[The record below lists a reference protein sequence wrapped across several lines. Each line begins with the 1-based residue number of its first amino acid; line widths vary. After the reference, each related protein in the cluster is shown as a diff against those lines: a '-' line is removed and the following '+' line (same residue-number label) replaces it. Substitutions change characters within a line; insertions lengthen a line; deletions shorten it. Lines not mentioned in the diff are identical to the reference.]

1 MLELFT
7 VPTLTATSVL
17 VVSLLIWWFII
28 EQVFQPKKVTP
39 RDKNSSAVNRQQQLP
54 AETSSHTRTNS
65 ADNNPATKHA
75 APTVSEES
83 SRANRNALK
92 PVSGTTHGETV
103 SEGGNRRQTAKNFT
117 GTRPDKRIKSKS
129 SNNSKAT
136 ERLKAPQKTDG
147 TTKTTVTN
155 AGESS
160 QSPKT
165 RPKPRLK
172 MRLGRRSGETQPD
185 TDKQFS
191 RQKQPGTRSVL
202 SADTHTTENP
212 KGNTA
217 KPDITHTASKDLP
230 PETKTSSTP
239 EPSTTSSTQRATK
252 QSTASAYMTG
262 SKTSAHTATKK
273 QDTHKPL
280 RPTRSTKGTPD
291 TQVGLNKAPV
301 SITHKRSPSTQKSV
315 SSNQLVNSSQHMSGL
330 TTTTGLSSK
339 QSTRPTLPIQSSVKP
354 TAARQSSPVTTS
366 ESSVK
371 QTTEKNSSP
380 ALETAATQNP
390 DTSGSTKMSPGSTQP
405 QTGSANK
412 KTNAPTAQTTRLQTW
427 QSTLKHTKPATHKVA
442 SDEANDTKI
451 NASAAGSTT
460 TASEKKSATKLS
472 EADKSQ
478 TAATASDEKSSNSP
492 PTSSLS
498 VTSQRHK
505 QTDTRQQQQL
515 EPATKPPVHT
525 RANPQLAA
533 PTVGQAKST
542 IAETDSPAN
551 STHHRPTKTTDT
563 KNKPETAKYQT
574 AAKAQ
579 SPSVRSEASLQIP
592 HPATSA
598 KATTHTSELS
608 NSASETDKASGT
620 EISVLNKTNPKNTKL
635 QNAVQT
641 RPQSESNLSNLSAS
655 NVSQLIT
662 NKQSNNS
669 NDRGKGKANCADNSV
684 KSAIEMAMER
694 QSDDPEETDETPEHQ
709 NISRS
714 NTELHTKLVAS
725 ERKIA
730 SLQSTINHM
739 QHESSSATTST
750 VKDTVKKSAN
760 RPTLLSKV
768 RVLHPSDV

>member
-1 MLELFT
+1 M
-7 VPTLTATSVL
+7 
-17 VVSLLIWWFII
+17 
-28 EQVFQPKKVTP
+28 
-39 RDKNSSAVNRQQQLP
+39 
-54 AETSSHTRTNS
+54 
-65 ADNNPATKHA
+65 
-75 APTVSEES
+75 
-83 SRANRNALK
+83 
-92 PVSGTTHGETV
+92 
-103 SEGGNRRQTAKNFT
+103 
-117 GTRPDKRIKSKS
+117 
-129 SNNSKAT
+129 
-136 ERLKAPQKTDG
+136 
-147 TTKTTVTN
+147 
-155 AGESS
+155 
-160 QSPKT
+160 
-165 RPKPRLK
+165 
-172 MRLGRRSGETQPD
+172 
-185 TDKQFS
+185 
-191 RQKQPGTRSVL
+191 
-202 SADTHTTENP
+202 
-212 KGNTA
+212 
-217 KPDITHTASKDLP
+217 
-230 PETKTSSTP
+230 
-239 EPSTTSSTQRATK
+239 
-252 QSTASAYMTG
+252 
-262 SKTSAHTATKK
+262 
-273 QDTHKPL
+273 
-280 RPTRSTKGTPD
+280 
-291 TQVGLNKAPV
+291 
-301 SITHKRSPSTQKSV
+301 
-315 SSNQLVNSSQHMSGL
+315 
-330 TTTTGLSSK
+330 
-339 QSTRPTLPIQSSVKP
+339 
-354 TAARQSSPVTTS
+354 
-366 ESSVK
+366 
-371 QTTEKNSSP
+371 
-380 ALETAATQNP
+380 
-390 DTSGSTKMSPGSTQP
+390 
-405 QTGSANK
+405 
-412 KTNAPTAQTTRLQTW
+412 
-427 QSTLKHTKPATHKVA
+427 KHTKPATHKVA

-478 TAATASDEKSSNSP
+478 TAATASDEKSANSP

-505 QTDTRQQQQL
+505 QTDTRHQQQL
-515 EPATKPPVHT
+515 EPATKPVHT
-525 RANPQLAA
+525 RAKPQLAV
-533 PTVGQAKST
+533 PPVGQAKST

-563 KNKPETAKYQT
+563 KNKPEAAKYQT

-608 NSASETDKASGT
+608 NSASETDKANGT
-620 EISVLNKTNPKNTKL
+620 EISVLNKTNPKNTEL

-669 NDRGKGKANCADNSV
+669 NDRGKGKANCADTSV

-709 NISRS
+709 NINRS